1 MFKSRRENTGMES
14 EVETKS
20 ITEIVVVKDTG
31 METKSKTVIEA
42 VRQEWEA
49 KLRLSL
55 ALRLRLLLRATEIN
69 TEIMTEVEMQTVAM

>member
-1 MFKSRRENTGMES
+1 MFKSRREKTGMES

-42 VRQEWEA
+42 VR
-49 KLRLSL
+49 
-55 ALRLRLLLRATEIN
+55 
-69 TEIMTEVEMQTVAM
+69 

>member
-1 MFKSRRENTGMES
+1 MKCSQSLKLRQKLNLRNKLRMFKSRREKTGMES

-42 VRQEWEA
+42 VR
-49 KLRLSL
+49 
-55 ALRLRLLLRATEIN
+55 
-69 TEIMTEVEMQTVAM
+69 